1 MSLFITQ
8 SDSQSIS
15 TDFDSYQSS
24 LKIYCCVESLN
35 VFTLICICLVFYFR
49 TLPESSFRNLTNLT
63 YLSLAYNHL
72 EEIPRHI
79 FSHMPKIITMDL
91 ADGNVQRIYS
101 DDFRNINELQ
111 HLILLNNEIK
121 IIEKNSIPRTI
132 RNIHLGRNHLKTL
145 NGTLRDNEFI
155 ELLFVND
162 NYLETL
168 DNELP
173 INSIYLRSLLAQHNR
188 LQNLTQDISKFQNL
202 DAVFIYSNELKSL
215 NGVFR
220 NATKLQTLVAYD
232 NQIEHLASDEFLR
245 ATDLQ
250 ELQLS
255 NNNIKATNKSL
266 LTLQK
271 LRVCNLSK
279 NLIAEFSLNEIRGL
293 KELQIIDL
301 SYNHID
307 KITGR
312 LDNMVEQDLYFAEL
326 RLDHNLLK
334 TLDGAMTNLNR
345 LRTLNLSFNQLKG
358 ISPDDLIG
366 LEDLESLDVSHNYLQ
381 TLEETSKVISP
392 FLSVKH

>member
-1 MSLFITQ
+1 MNFN
-8 SDSQSIS
+8 
-15 TDFDSYQSS
+15 SYQSS
-24 LKIYCCVESLN
+24 LKFFDCFGEDFKCTFICFC
-35 VFTLICICLVFYFR
+35 LIFYFR

-72 EEIPRHI
+72 EEIPRHV

-101 DDFRNINELQ
+101 DDFRNMNELQ
-111 HLILLNNEIK
+111 HLILLNNQIK
-121 IIEKNSIPRTI
+121 TIEKNSIPRTI

-145 NGTLRDNEFI
+145 NGTLRDKEFI
-155 ELLFVND
+155 ELLLIND

-168 DNELP
+168 DSELP

-188 LQNLTQDISKFQNL
+188 LQNLTQDISKFHNL

-220 NATKLQTLVAYD
+220 DATKLQTLVAYD

-245 ATDLQ
+245 ATELQ

-293 KELQIIDL
+293 KNLQIIDL

-312 LDNMVEQDLYFAEL
+312 LDNMVEQDLYFDEL

-381 TLEETSKVISP
+381 TLEETSKVILIFDHFGVP
-392 FLSVKH
+392 NIK

>member
-1 MSLFITQ
+1 M
-8 SDSQSIS
+8 S
-15 TDFDSYQSS
+15 TDLF
-24 LKIYCCVESLN
+24 LFGLH
-35 VFTLICICLVFYFR
+35 FR

-72 EEIPRHI
+72 EEIPRHV

-101 DDFRNINELQ
+101 DDFRNMNDLQ
-111 HLILLNNEIK
+111 HLILLNNQIQT
-121 IIEKNSIPRTI
+121 IEKKSIPRTI

-155 ELLFVND
+155 ELLLIND

-188 LQNLTQDISKFQNL
+188 LQNLTQDISKFHNL

-220 NATKLQTLVAYD
+220 NASKLQTLVAYD

-245 ATDLQ
+245 ATELQ

-381 TLEETSKVISP
+381 TLEETSQVHLPISYECQT
-392 FLSVKH
+392 